1 MIGIVFAVLV
11 ISSFIS
17 AGICGNIAEVGTAV
31 ITGADDAVKLS
42 FSMLGVMCIWNGII
56 RVLDKAGFTKI
67 LAKII
72 APILRIIYPSA
83 YKDGYAISDISAD
96 YSANLLGLGN
106 AALPLGIR
114 AMNSL
119 KKQGLPCKDTA
130 NDDMIMFSV
139 LNTAPIQ
146 LIPATLIAMRTAHG
160 SNNSSEIIAPV
171 WICSL
176 TITVF
181 GVILCKILSRAG
193 KSKCK

>member
-11 ISSFIS
+11 ISSFMC
-17 AGICGNIAEVGTAV
+17 AGICGNMAEVGNAV
-31 ITGADDAVKLS
+31 ISGAEDAVKLS
-42 FSMLGVMCIWNGII
+42 FSMLGVMCLWNGVI

-83 YKDGYAISDISAD
+83 YKNGCAINEISAD

-114 AMNSL
+114 AMNGL

-130 NDDMIMFSV
+130 NDDMIVFSV

-160 SNNSSEIIAPV
+160 STDSSAIIAPV
-171 WICSL
+171 WICSVL
-176 TITVF
+176 ITAF
-181 GVILCKILSRAG
+181 GVILCKLFSWAG
-193 KSKCK
+193 KTRCK